1 VYTVR
6 DAWREWREGLAGRPA
21 VRELEE
27 AWGSRWR
34 PGNAVRVQFCRR
46 KVLWD
51 EVMARVARGRTEE
64 EAITEL
70 ELLRAGR
77 GLNQLV
83 DELKHRRQRRPGPN
97 SIRGQARPGRWALYG
112 RRGGLTR
119 RQAAATA
126 T

>member
-1 VYTVR
+1 MPATAASPPSAAPTPSPPVYTELAKVYTVR

-51 EVMARVARGRTEE
+51 EVMARVAHNKTKEG
-64 EAITEL
+64 
-70 ELLRAGR
+70 LLQSSSYYV
-77 GLNQLV
+77 L
-83 DELKHRRQRRPGPN
+83 
-97 SIRGQARPGRWALYG
+97 
-112 RRGGLTR
+112 
-119 RQAAATA
+119 AAALTSSLTSSSTGA
-126 T
+126 SAGQG